1 MCEGFNWLSA
11 PVFFFFFTPFSTCK
25 ACQPAAR
32 DLLQSI
38 PTHPEIIIPQTPPHL
53 RPLSPLPPRC
63 LPIPMT
69 TQVDIPILN
78 EATEQ
83 VLAVK
88 AVDVIADFLEGELER
103 AGIAAFFADVR
114 GMSEAE
120 FDAWVAVMGR
130 KVNDAVDLPM
140 LNEDQ
145 EEVVI
150 ELILKLVAEK
160 FVRGEEKL
168 KLPFGLKLPF
178 T

>member
-1 MCEGFNWLSA
+1 
-11 PVFFFFFTPFSTCK
+11 
-25 ACQPAAR
+25 
-32 DLLQSI
+32 
-38 PTHPEIIIPQTPPHL
+38 
-53 RPLSPLPPRC
+53 
-63 LPIPMT
+63 MT